1 MQKPK
6 LTAEGKYTK
15 RKHAIT
21 FDTKSKVQQG
31 HEDETDINRI
41 IGRFLGGQDV
51 PGNSAQPMYAD
62 ISEVPSYHEMQ
73 NHIAYADQQFMKL
86 PAKLRG
92 RFNNKSAN
100 LVNFL
105 LDDKNKEEATKMGF
119 FNAPEEPTKESEEA
133 NSGKTPEG
141 SPKPKEEPQKGSKT
155 D

>member
-1 MQKPK
+1 MKN
-6 LTAEGKYTK
+6 LK
-15 RKHAIT
+15 RKHSIK
-21 FDTKSKVQQG
+21 FDTKSKVQQNQK
-31 HEDETDINRI
+31 DQADINKI
-41 IGRFLGGQDV
+41 IGRFLGGDMV
-51 PGNSAQPMYAD
+51 AGNSAQPMYAD

-86 PAKLRG
+86 PSKLRG

-105 LDDKNKEEATKMGF
+105 LDDKNKEEAIKMGF
-119 FNAPEEPTKESEEA
+119 FNAPEEPAKESEEA
-133 NSGKTPEG
+133 NSEKTPEG